1 MFTSRRPLSTITMKH
16 SADISKN
23 HLLNDK
29 KDKDVPVPPVPT
41 LNSRQGNEIAL
52 ICNELDS
59 TGTLH
64 ITCGRFLKSALCQ
77 SHGLQPRDLRKLDGT
92 LKNQLPVILIRS
104 SALLVNLDYIKAII
118 NHNAVTFFES
128 VDQGERLK
136 QHDFLMELQSK
147 LQSTPAQSTAQ
158 PFEFTVLEAMLQ
170 RLLNSLQEDF
180 DRQQPTIVNHLSALE
195 RHVHWDRLKILLQC
209 KKQTS
214 LFLEQVQNIRDCL
227 KELLESDVDMANM
240 YLSHKARAKQRPVA
254 AHEEIELL
262 LESYLKQAE
271 ELASRAE
278 LLAADIQATEDIV
291 NIGLVS
297 QRNELLLLELKLG
310 IGTFAAAMGG
320 LIASILGMNLVNS
333 FEGSEHAFWYVL
345 SAISGVSMVSFG
357 AAWRRM
363 LRLIK

>member
-1 MFTSRRPLSTITMKH
+1 
-16 SADISKN
+16 
-23 HLLNDK
+23 LLQRHY
-29 KDKDVPVPPVPT
+29 
-41 LNSRQGNEIAL
+41 SRQECHESSFDSTRAATEQDKQQQAQPPYPQRHTNEIAL

-59 TGTLH
+59 NGHLH
-64 ITCGRFLKSALCQ
+64 VTCGRFLKSALCQ
-77 SHGLQPRDLRKLDGT
+77 AHGLQPRDLRKLDGT
-92 LKNQLPVILIRS
+92 LKNQLPVILIRT

-136 QHDFLMELQSK
+136 QHDFLMDLQTK
-147 LQSTPAQSTAQ
+147 LQTRHTTGTSTSSSQ
-158 PFEFTVLEAMLQ
+158 PFEFVVLEAMLQ
-170 RLLNSLQEDF
+170 KLLNSLQDDF
-180 DRQQPTIVNHLSALE
+180 DRQQPLIINHLSALE
-195 RHVHWDRLKILLQC
+195 RHVHWERLKIILQC
-209 KKQTS
+209 KKQT
-214 LFLEQVQNIRDCL
+214 LFFLEQVQNIRDCL

-240 YLSHKARAKQRPVA
+240 YLTHKARAKQRPIT

-320 LIASILGMNLVNS
+320 LIASVLGMNLVNS
-333 FEGSEHAFWYVL
+333 FEGSPLAFWYVV
-345 SAISGVSMVSFG
+345 SMISGVGALSFG
-357 AAWRRM
+357 MAWRRM